1 MPWTPT
7 NAVDTRSENGDT
19 HFYGSKLSVEVY
31 LLRDEPGRWFMS
43 CMTIGMFRVPLHA
56 DTLHDAKVEA
66 IDAATTRL
74 TELLEAAKVMAEE
87 TFSQSGGVR

>member
-7 NAVDTRSENGDT
+7 SAVDTRSDNGDT

-43 CMTIGMFRVPLHA
+43 CMTIGMFRVALDATGLHE
-56 DTLHDAKVEA
+56 AKLEA
-66 IDAATTRL
+66 IALADARL
-74 TELLEAAKVMAEE
+74 TQLLEAAKIMAEE
-87 TFSQSGGVR
+87 TFSQSGGAR